1 MEECFFV
8 FFESSYVDKREW
20 IPERVWLSISGRYP
34 GFHEWLNWRGGHVE
48 PCNITDVE
56 LDRRSRCI
64 SENTRGLVVQ
74 SVNESSWGPGT
85 GMFGYTPCFFS
96 LFISLSSLISFREF
110 FFLAG
115 PETGAAKHAA
125 PFDLTLKTFNMHLI
139 HLSRISFER
148 PCFKPPYFAIDNL
161 YAIPEKSDINGSLTG
176 H

>member
-1 MEECFFV
+1 MRLKKGRVTCTGYVLLLCQSNQMFPWKNVFLF

-125 PFDLTLKTFNMHLI
+125 PFGLTLKTFNMHLNT
-139 HLSRISFER
+139 
-148 PCFKPPYFAIDNL
+148 PFKDQL
-161 YAIPEKSDINGSLTG
+161 
-176 H
+176 